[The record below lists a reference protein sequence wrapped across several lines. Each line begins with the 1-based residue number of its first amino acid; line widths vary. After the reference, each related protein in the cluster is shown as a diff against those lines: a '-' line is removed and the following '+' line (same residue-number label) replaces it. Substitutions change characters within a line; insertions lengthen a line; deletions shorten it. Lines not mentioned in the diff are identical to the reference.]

1 MSKLDNFERAMFEI
15 LKKLSLNDTIQRLLV
30 LDGKDALTAN
40 FSSLSFQQLL
50 NEQYL
55 SVSPSLENGI
65 QNMERNSFLIITYE
79 DFNFEGDEGNIVAK
93 GSIYIGS
100 HNQHILLNNNKH
112 RLLQLLNH
120 IYDTLDGFKATISG
134 AVSILNALRLNYS
147 EYVSGF
153 DIQFEI
159 REQPTKKV
167 VL

>member
-1 MSKLDNFERAMFEI
+1 MSKLENFERAMFEI
-15 LKKLSLNDTIQRLLV
+15 LKRVSLNENIQRLLV
-30 LDGKDALTAN
+30 LDGKDALTTN
-40 FSSLSFQQLL
+40 FSPLSFQQLL
-50 NEQYL
+50 KDQYL

-79 DFNFEGDEGNIVAK
+79 DFDFEEVEGNIVAK
-93 GSIYIGS
+93 GSIYIGT

-112 RLLQLLNH
+112 RLLQLLDC
-120 IYDTLDGFKATISG
+120 IYDTLNGFKTTVSG
-134 AVSILNALRLNYS
+134 AVSISRALRLNYS

-153 DIQFEI
+153 DIQFEL

>member
-79 DFNFEGDEGNIVAK
+79 DFDFEGVK
-93 GSIYIGS
+93 
-100 HNQHILLNNNKH
+100 
-112 RLLQLLNH
+112 
-120 IYDTLDGFKATISG
+120 
-134 AVSILNALRLNYS
+134 
-147 EYVSGF
+147 
-153 DIQFEI
+153 
-159 REQPTKKV
+159 
-167 VL
+167 